1 MVWLQVI
8 YLVRHAAP
16 LPPPLLHTP
25 LPLIPGGL
33 LSVQDLNSFEEIL
46 LVSAGE
52 EDHFSF
58 LRELGIKRFI
68 SFQLG
73 LFLCL
78 IGAAEHFSTLNLVP
92 HSRTKQCAVAG
103 NLHMHCRTEENIVAL
118 GWRRRWT
125 VHITSDVGFKN
136 VPV

>member
-1 MVWLQVI
+1 MVTSNLPSQ
-8 YLVRHAAP
+8 ACS
-16 LPPPLLHTP
+16 PPPLLHPP

-103 NLHMHCRTEENIVAL
+103 NLHMQNRREHCGIGVEEEVDRPHNKGCGISKCAGLIV
-118 GWRRRWT
+118 
-125 VHITSDVGFKN
+125 
-136 VPV
+136 

>member
-1 MVWLQVI
+1 MVTSNLPSQ
-8 YLVRHAAP
+8 ACS
-16 LPPPLLHTP
+16 PPPLLHPP

-58 LRELGIKRFI
+58 LREFGIKRFI

-92 HSRTKQCAVAG
+92 LNSVLLQG
-103 NLHMHCRTEENIVAL
+103 ISICRTEENIVAL

-125 VHITSDVGFKN
+125 VHITSDVGFQN